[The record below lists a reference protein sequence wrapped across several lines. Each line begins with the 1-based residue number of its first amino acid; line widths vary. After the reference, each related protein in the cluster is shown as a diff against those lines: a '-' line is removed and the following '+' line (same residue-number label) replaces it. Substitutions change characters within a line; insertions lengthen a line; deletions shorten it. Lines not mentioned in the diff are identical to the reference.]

1 MATSLP
7 RSQDT
12 QLLIRHVSSSL
23 IVRQLQHVLKQENQP
38 ASGLKAMLQRR
49 LVACIYIWLHV
60 PLFST
65 FFLTIIIDIESL
77 ANKGDAA
84 GVERVKTLV
93 YRPESPAP
101 SRASAGSPASFPPAV
116 NGYKSPPAVPMTP
129 GLYPVPA
136 AAAPYAPHSPSC
148 APTRQLL

>member
-7 RSQDT
+7 RNQDT

-49 LVACIYIWLHV
+49 LVACICSCP

-65 FFLTIIIDIESL
+65 FVLTIFIDIESL
-77 ANKGDAA
+77 ASKGDAT
-84 GVERVKTLV
+84 GFERVRALV

-101 SRASAGSPASFPPAV
+101 SRASAGSPASFPPAA
-116 NGYKSPPAVPMTP
+116 NSYKSPATIPMTT
-129 GLYPVPA
+129 GLYPAPA
-136 AAAPYAPHSPSC
+136 AAPTYASHHPSC
-148 APTRQLL
+148 ATRQPL